1 MVTKDKKVEIV
12 AELVEMLNKTNG
24 FYFIDFKSMPVKKLH
39 EVRNE
44 LKKQNIGLRVAKN
57 TLIKRAFNQAEGVE
71 MPVEDF
77 TGNTALVLGYDDPLA
92 PAKILKELIDKN
104 KMPEF
109 KGAIIEGQYF
119 DGSTLKQL
127 AAMPSKPEIIA
138 SILGSL
144 NAPISG
150 IVGSINAVMRDLAG
164 VIEEVA
170 KKQAN
175 Q

>member
-1 MVTKDKKVEIV
+1 MVTKNKKREIV
-12 AELVEMLNKTNG
+12 AELVELLNKTNG
-24 FYFIDFKSMPVKKLH
+24 FYFIDFKGMSVKRLH

-44 LKKQNIGLRVAKN
+44 MKKKNVGLRVAKN
-57 TLIKRAFNQAEGVE
+57 TLIKHAFNQAENVS

-77 TGNTALVLGYDDPLA
+77 TGPTALVLGYDDPLA
-92 PAKILKELIDKN
+92 PAKVLKEIIDKH
-104 KMPEF
+104 KMPTF

-119 DGSTLKQL
+119 DGTTLKQL

-164 VIEEVA
+164 IIEEVA